1 MAAMNDAQYEALVEA
16 SRAEQSQEQAEFVA
30 QIREYFPDG
39 KQNMAVATFEFL
51 LKVAYLH
58 GQRDLL
64 IETIEKQASRVRP
77 T

>member
-39 KQNMAVATFEFL
+39 KQNMAVAMSPNHTL
-51 LKVAYLH
+51 PVPM
-58 GQRDLL
+58 
-64 IETIEKQASRVRP
+64 VMP
-77 T
+77 